1 MCEPDLRQRHS
12 AAGQNVGA
20 CIQQSRD
27 IGIAAAARGEHQ
39 ALPLAR
45 ELNTEDSGSEHS
57 LEAER
62 LISRVRE

>member
-1 MCEPDLRQRHS
+1 MCEPDLRQRRS
-12 AAGQNVGA
+12 AAGQTVVA

-27 IGIAAAARGEHQ
+27 IGTAAAARGEHQ

-45 ELNTEDSGSEHS
+45 ELNNEDSGSEYS
-57 LEAER
+57 LGAER